1 MWSILN
7 SMETIQVVLDPALLR
22 ATDAAARRA
31 RVNRSA
37 LVRQA
42 LREHL
47 KSLQIRELEVRDR
60 AGYEKQP
67 ETLTDTVK
75 WERAAT
81 WPER

>member
-1 MWSILN
+1 
-7 SMETIQVVLDPALLR
+7 METIQVVLDSELLK
-22 ATDAAARRA
+22 ATDSAAKRA

-47 KSLQIRELEVRDR
+47 RGLKIKELEARERR
-60 AGYEKQP
+60 AYQEQP
-67 ETLTDTVK
+67 QDIEEVEH
-75 WERAAT
+75 WAGVAV